1 MNKNPDADIIV
12 VGSGMNSLVCAALL
26 ARRGMTVTVLERNP
40 VAGGCIRT
48 ESLYPGYTHEVL
60 SSWYPLF
67 MGGAAYAELAEP
79 LKQAGVEF
87 VSCDYSTGVAIP
99 GGPGLALRKDIA
111 DTAARMNAL
120 AAGDGDAFAAMAQRM
135 FGDDAGLVF
144 GLMGNDPYSFSTA
157 RLLFGEWRKRGLD
170 GLMAFG
176 SEALESLRRW
186 ADRSMNG
193 TINRAM
199 LAPWVLHGGLG
210 PDEASSAL
218 IGKLTCA
225 AVVAGGMPVVKGGG
239 ARLVQGFIDIINAAG
254 GTVQTSMNV
263 ERVLVER
270 GRAVGVQAGGQT
282 LRARRGVVC
291 NVTPGQLYGQLL
303 NGAPEVRAAA
313 EQAKRFRHGRGGMQ
327 VHFTLD
333 RLPDWCEPELR
344 HVPMVHVT
352 ESLEQVCL
360 SVTEASNGW
369 LPARPTLAV
378 GQPVAVD
385 VTRAPEGG
393 WILWVQMQDVPSRLR
408 GDAAG
413 EIAIPADGRWN
424 EAVRE
429 AYADRVQARLETV
442 MPGLGQSILA
452 RQAFSPADLEAWNV
466 NLVGGDPY
474 SGVCSPDQF
483 FWMRPFAGVK
493 AARTGRTPVKDL
505 HHIGASVH
513 PGPGLGG
520 QSGYLAA
527 KRIMG
532 KR

>member
-1 MNKNPDADIIV
+1 MNRNPDADVIV

-26 ARRGMTVTVLERNP
+26 AQRGLVVTVLERNP
-40 VAGGCIRT
+40 VPGGCIRT
-48 ESLYPGYTHEVL
+48 ESLHPGYIHEVL

-67 MGGAAYAELAEP
+67 LGGAAYAELAQP
-79 LKQAGVEF
+79 LRKAGVEF
-87 VSCDYSTGVAIP
+87 LASDYSTGIAVP
-99 GGPGLALRKDIA
+99 GVGGLALRKDIA
-111 DTAARMNAL
+111 DSAARMNAIS
-120 AAGDGDAFAAMAQRM
+120 AGDGDAFAAMAQRM

-144 GLMGNDPYSFSTA
+144 GLMGNDPYSLATA
-157 RLLFGEWRKRGLD
+157 RLLFREWRKRGLD
-170 GLMAFG
+170 GLMSFG
-176 SEALESLRRW
+176 AQALESLRRW
-186 ADRSMNG
+186 ADRSLHGSM
-193 TINRAM
+193 NRAL

-225 AVVAGGMPVVKGGG
+225 AVVGGGMPVVKGGG
-239 ARLVQGFIDIINAAG
+239 GRLVQGFIDIIQG
-254 GTVQTSMNV
+254 GGGKVLTGMHVD
-263 ERVLVER
+263 RVLVER
-270 GRAVGVQAGGQT
+270 GRALGVRAGGQT
-282 LRARRGVVC
+282 LLAKRGVVC
-291 NVTPGQLYGQLL
+291 NVAPGQLYGTLL
-303 NGAPEVRAAA
+303 SGVPEVQQAA
-313 EQAKRFRHGRGGMQ
+313 EKAAEYRHGRAGMQ

-333 RLPDWCEPELR
+333 RLPAWSEPELQQ
-344 HVPMVHVT
+344 VPLVHVT

-360 SVTEASNGW
+360 SVTQANNGL
-369 LPARPTLAV
+369 LPALPTLAV

-385 VTRAPEGG
+385 ASRAPAGG
-393 WILWVQMQDVPSRLR
+393 WILWVQMQDVPSRLQ

-413 EIAIPADGRWN
+413 EIDIPAHGRWT

-429 AYADRVQARLETV
+429 AFADRVQARLESV
-442 MPGLGQSILA
+442 MPGVGASILA
-452 RQAFSPADLEAWNV
+452 RHAFSPADLEAWNV

-493 AARTGRTPVKDL
+493 AARAGRTPINGL

-527 KRIMG
+527 QRILG
-532 KR
+532 R